1 LPLYVSSFLIITDV
15 PSLAKRREGEG
26 MLEMK
31 WIALLVLI
39 VQNSSQVIIM
49 RYSRLSP
56 GDDGKA
62 YLASTAVLCSEVIK
76 LFGSY

>member
-1 LPLYVSSFLIITDV
+1 
-15 PSLAKRREGEG
+15 